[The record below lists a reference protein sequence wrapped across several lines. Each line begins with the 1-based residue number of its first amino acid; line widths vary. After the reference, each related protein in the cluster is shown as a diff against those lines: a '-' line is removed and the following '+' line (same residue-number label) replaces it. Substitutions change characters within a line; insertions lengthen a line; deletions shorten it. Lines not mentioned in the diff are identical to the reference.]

1 MASSAQVKELLG
13 LLAGMFKGTPG
24 KQILA
29 EFTGY
34 LDKGTSMTALAEA
47 LSKVGEF
54 QVNNLYPARLNNA
67 QFADVFLSQYGLQN
81 NQIARDFVI
90 GREITGSNRGVTI
103 LEGIRA
109 LLAVQDNDPV
119 FAPAKKI
126 LENQIAVSQHF
137 SVTRDIASSDLGT
150 LQSVLA
156 GVGNGPFDVG
166 IATTRTDELFAQS
179 GGKKFVL
186 TTASDAFNTTNTDL
200 NLRPTALSDLFDAS
214 NPRTLNSTDT
224 LNGGAG
230 FDRLVVAAEELDGF
244 ETVTLAPTLGLIEGI
259 RFKVLSTVN
268 GALTA
273 NKVTL
278 DLANATGVESVFMS
292 VQNGTHGELTNLNL
306 TTPLA
311 ITDGG
316 ERVDTQV
323 TLAYRGNLSGTSDRL
338 FANIGEN
345 GRLTVLESLNVLNIE
360 NANFTLTGAVV
371 NNVVTGGE
379 VRIAN
384 FNNDV
389 TSAQQSQN
397 TLRNVVFGGT
407 GNLVLG
413 RETDANKLSFSG
425 LGVVNTASVDAR
437 SLRGDVT
444 VFLGDQVT
452 RFAVEAGQGELD
464 VFNKGSTTTTAPAN
478 SAISVIAGTGI
489 LTAELG
495 ATAFM
500 EVRGSAG
507 DDFLDMSTFTGGDTA
522 APAGTN
528 NGGILG
534 GISGLLNPT
543 PAPTSGPAT
552 PAVPQNADVQLGAG
566 NDYIKLRAG
575 TVNVNTGEGDDRL
588 EILNLDQAG
597 ILTNADSING
607 GAGRDVLISNALSF
621 TNLVAT
627 DPATGNL
634 VERVVAVEALEAT
647 GTGTINIDA
656 GAISREIRE
665 FIVINNNTG
674 VNFTNLI
681 NTDSIE
687 IRSFQINK
695 LADGTA
701 GNLTFASAASPASS
715 IGNLKVTFEGATRIP
730 PNVNTEVDGEQGVI
744 VAGFG
749 GFTGFKTIELT
760 SRDGNLDNMPTTAPI
775 HRFLGGAQFNN
786 STDPINVAL
795 KGRGTF
801 DLGAITNTNSL
812 TITAAE
818 LDGVLRIDLTDADL
832 NFPLNVTGTS
842 GDDSFRVGAEPR
854 PNNGPSS
861 SNDRTVINAS
871 GGMNDKILIAG
882 NYSPIDD
889 ASLEGVE
896 IVEFDQ
902 LQNQITRVNLSSQTG
917 ESFIVRGT
925 TLMRGEAI
933 ANTNPAQTRGMDLIM
948 ADGAD
953 TITGSRFND
962 TIEAGAGNDNITG
975 GNGADTFVFAS
986 SATGNGTDT
995 ITDFI
1000 VGTGNDVLNLSAF
1013 GIDGN
1018 TGAQVPVLGAVQ
1030 TAAPAA
1036 ASNVNG
1042 TIVRLVDIAGGQNIT
1057 TAAGLTTAVAINGE
1071 YANINMT
1078 ASSKAI
1084 FITSATNGADAD
1096 FVFYAESNSEGTITA
1111 TLVGTL
1117 TNAVDI
1123 DNYVAGNFLI

>member
-1 MASSAQVKELLG
+1 MASSAQVRELLG

-34 LDKGTSMTALAEA
+34 IDQGTSLTKLAEA

-109 LLAVQDNDPV
+109 LLAVDDNDPV

-156 GVGNGPFDVG
+156 GVGNGAFDVG

-186 TTASDAFNTTNTDL
+186 TTATDSFNTTNTDL

-214 NPRTLNSTDT
+214 NPRTLNSTDN

-345 GRLTVLESLNVLNIE
+345 GRLTTLESLNVLNIE

-389 TSAQQSQN
+389 TTAQQAQN

-407 GNLVLG
+407 GHLVLG

-478 SAISVIAGTGI
+478 SAISVVAGTGR

-495 ATAFM
+495 ASAFM
-500 EVRGSAG
+500 EVRGSSG
-507 DDFLDMSTFTGGDTA
+507 DDFLDMSTFTGGDTS

-543 PAPTSGPAT
+543 PAPTSSPS

-566 NDYIKLRAG
+566 NDIIKLRAG
-575 TVNVNTGEGDDRL
+575 TVNVNTGDGEDRL

-621 TNLVAT
+621 NNLVAV

-647 GTGTINIDA
+647 GTGTININA
-656 GAISREIRE
+656 GAISRDIRE
-665 FIVINNNTG
+665 FIVVNNNTG

-695 LADGTA
+695 ATDGSV
-701 GNLTFASAASPASS
+701 GDLTFASAVSPVSS
-715 IGNLKVTFEGATRIP
+715 IGNLKVTFEGAARIP
-730 PNVNTEVDGEQGVI
+730 PNVNTEVDGEQGVF
-744 VAGFG
+744 VAGFSS
-749 GFTGFKTIELT
+749 FSGFKSIELT
-760 SRDGNLDNMPTTAPI
+760 SRDGNVDNLATTAPI
-775 HRFLGGAQFNN
+775 HRFAEGSQFTNAN
-786 STDPINVAL
+786 DPINVSL

-801 DLGAITNTNSL
+801 DLGAITNNNSL

-818 LDGVLRIDLTDADL
+818 LDGVLRVDLTDLDL
-832 NFPLNVTGTS
+832 NFPVSITGSVGNDT
-842 GDDSFRVGAEPR
+842 FRVGAEPR

-861 SNDRTVINAS
+861 SNDRTVINA
-871 GGMNDKILIAG
+871 GAGTGDKLLIAG

-889 ASLEGVE
+889 ASLEGIE

-917 ESFIVRGT
+917 ESFVVRGT
-925 TLMRGEAI
+925 TLMRGEVI
-933 ANTNPAQTRGMDLIM
+933 AGTTPSQSRGLELTL

-953 TITGSRFND
+953 SVTGSSLND
-962 TIEAGAGNDNITG
+962 TIDAGAGNDTLSG

-986 SATGNGTDT
+986 SASNNGTDT

-1000 VGTGNDVLNLSAF
+1000 VGAGNDVLNLSAF
-1013 GIDGN
+1013 GIDSVA
-1018 TGAQVPVLGAVQ
+1018 GAQAPSLGAVL
-1030 TAAPAA
+1030 TASPVA

-1042 TIVRLVDIAGGQNIT
+1042 TIVRLVDIAGGQDIT

-1078 ASSKAI
+1078 ASSKAV

-1096 FVFYAESNSEGTITA
+1096 FVFFAESNSEGTITA
-1111 TLVGTL
+1111 TFVGIL

-1123 DNYVAGNFLI
+1123 DNYVAANFLI